1 MKSFLTLMQRE
12 WLQHRFGWSLLALL
26 PLGLAA
32 LMFSVGQI
40 DLGQD
45 AAERVGNALPAV
57 VTAIGLMAGM
67 AITFVIIAATSLILV
82 SSLPRRDHQD
92 RSIEFWLS
100 LPTSHTS
107 SLAAPL
113 LMHLLIAPA
122 VALAVGLAGGWLV
135 GMVVVTRLSGFGAWL
150 ALPWGDIAIGALA
163 MLGRVLLGLP
173 LALLWAAPLILAQM
187 LFNAWFKRW
196 GLPVL
201 LLVLGIGGLLID
213 RWLGLGSVSRLVG
226 EVLRHAGQALVA
238 TGTHHL
244 KPESSQGVFE
254 AFRLVPSWALTDLG
268 SALRDL
274 ASPLFI
280 GCLLSAAG
288 LFALLVDWRRRGAGV
303 AG

>member
-26 PLGLAA
+26 PLGLAVF
-32 LMFSVGQI
+32 LLGVGEI
-40 DLGQD
+40 DFG
-45 AAERVGNALPAV
+45 AEASERVGDALPAV
-57 VTAIGLMAGM
+57 VTVIGLTAGM
-67 AITFVIIAATSLILV
+67 ALTFIIIAVTSLILV
-82 SSLPRRDHQD
+82 SGLSRRDHQD

-113 LMHLLIAPA
+113 LMHLLVVPA
-122 VALAVGLAGGWLV
+122 VALGVGLLGGWLA
-135 GMVVVTRLSGFGAWL
+135 GMVVVTRLAGFGAWL
-150 ALPWGDIAIGALA
+150 ALPWGDITVAALA
-163 MLGRVLLGLP
+163 MLGRVIIGLP
-173 LALLWAAPLILAQM
+173 LALLWVAPLILAQM

-201 LLVLGIGGLLID
+201 LLALALSGLLVE
-213 RWLGLGSVSRLVG
+213 RWLGLGSVSLLIG
-226 EVLRHAGQALVA
+226 DVLRNAGQALLA
-238 TGTHHL
+238 TGAHHL
-244 KPESSQGVFE
+244 EPRSAQALFE
-254 AFRLVPSWALTDLG
+254 TLRTMPGWALSDLG
-268 SALRDL
+268 SAFRALGT
-274 ASPLFI
+274 PLFL